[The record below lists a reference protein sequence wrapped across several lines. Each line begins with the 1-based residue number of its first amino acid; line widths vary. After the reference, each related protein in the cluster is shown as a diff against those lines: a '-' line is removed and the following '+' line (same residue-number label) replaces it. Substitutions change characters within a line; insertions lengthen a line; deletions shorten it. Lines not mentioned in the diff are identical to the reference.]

1 MIPYSYNMV
10 DMGGIDLAEAN
21 GTVVPGVYE
30 RITEAMNLCG
40 DVILYNWKFA
50 GIGIV
55 PSAYAILQQTSS
67 ILINGMIQVTE
78 LDEITVI
85 AIEPPIGPVEPLE
98 VTENGV
104 YEAEPPASGF
114 NPVTVAVPER
124 QPAIESIS
132 ITENGTYIA
141 PTGVDGYSPV
151 AVNVPQPTPTI
162 QSLSVTENGTY
173 TAPAGVDG
181 YSPVAVNVPQPT
193 PTIQSLSVT
202 ENGTYTAPAG
212 VDGYSPVSVN
222 VSQSS
227 PVIQPLSITENGTYT
242 APSGVDGYSPIVV
255 SVETVDAYS
264 YIPTAR
270 PVINTGISVSGLSV
284 RIKFRALSIGECAIF
299 GAYWSP
305 TGFFLMVYNGKLRF
319 HSGGYV
325 IDMETVVIGRM
336 YDIECGYDYCVIN
349 GTEYSL
355 TPNTG
360 NTGTLYLFTPLTA
373 QGNTLN
379 MLFEE
384 CSIYTNG
391 NLVQLFKPVNSNGLY
406 ETISE
411 TVFNNTGTG
420 TIYEV

>member
-141 PTGVDGYSPV
+141 PT
-151 AVNVPQPTPTI
+151 
-162 QSLSVTENGTY
+162 
-173 TAPAGVDG
+173 GVDG

>member
-1 MIPYSYNMV
+1 MIPYTYHMV

-55 PSAYAILQQTSS
+55 PSAYAILQQTNS

-141 PTGVDGYSPV
+141 PT
-151 AVNVPQPTPTI
+151 
-162 QSLSVTENGTY
+162 
-173 TAPAGVDG
+173 GVDG

-299 GAYWSP
+299 GAYWSL